1 MAQLQYSEGLRNR
14 IFKNNRMKTLD
25 EKLQLLQ
32 DKVLDTDEK
41 IRIMIMGLG
50 SVGLYLLDYLVSTA
64 DPRMEIIVTGRNY
77 DKMLSDVNIVRTAAT
92 IRRQM
97 RATIHIEG
105 DCNLEDVDCIVSV
118 LEKWSPDFIVNSSR
132 VYSGLKY
139 GSISWSHLRAYG
151 IWTPL
156 SVKFAKNIML
166 AYEKAD
172 SNAISINTSYSDAV
186 IPWLKSAGMA
196 YFDFGSGNLNHLIP
210 RMKFFIAEKFGIDN
224 LNDIDVTLAVS
235 HFHDVVISKEGH
247 AEGQDILLDI
257 KYQGESLD
265 FNKMELLESCKI
277 AMPVDQKRNMMN
289 ASSNFNI
296 IFSILDSILNHKRVK
311 IHTPGVFGE
320 IGGYPV
326 IIDSIEYARA
336 YIDESV
342 FSLDKMRHANR
353 KSIYLDGIE
362 DVRYGKLTYTDE
374 LIGKIKNEFNCD
386 LTKQV
391 DLSKS
396 NYTANF
402 LVKEVIE
409 KNINA

>member
-1 MAQLQYSEGLRNR
+1 MS
-14 IFKNNRMKTLD
+14 TLND
-25 EKLQLLQ
+25 KLQILQ
-32 DKVLDTDEK
+32 NKLLDTDEK
-41 IRIMIMGLG
+41 FKIMIIGLG

-64 DPRMEIIVTGRNY
+64 NPRMEIIVVGRNY

-97 RATIHIEG
+97 RAEIHIEG
-105 DCNLEDVDCIVSV
+105 ECNLEDVDNIAEV
-118 LEKWSPDFIVNSSR
+118 LTKWQPDFIVNSSR

-156 SVKFAKNIML
+156 SVKFAKNIME

-172 SNAISINTSYSDAV
+172 SHAISINTSYSDAV

-210 RMKFFIAEKFGIDN
+210 RMKFYIAEKFGIDN

-257 KYQGESLD
+257 KYQGKTLD
-265 FNKMELLESCKI
+265 FDKKELLEACKI

-289 ASSNFNI
+289 ASSNFDI
-296 IFSILDSILNHKRVK
+296 INSILTAILDKKKVK
-311 IHTPGVFGE
+311 THTPGVNGE
-320 IGGYPV
+320 IGGYPF
-326 IIDSIEYARA
+326 IIDGTGKAQG
-336 YIDESV
+336 YIDETV
-342 FSLDKMRHANR
+342 FPLEKMIEANR
-353 KSIYLDGIE
+353 KSIYLDGVE
-362 DVRYGKLTYTDE
+362 NVENGVLTYTDE
-374 LIGKIKNEFNCD
+374 LIAKVEAEFNEILPKNICLNNSGD
-386 LTKQV
+386 
-391 DLSKS
+391 
-396 NYTANF
+396 TARF
-402 LVKEVIE
+402 LVN
-409 KNINA
+409 NIISPNIAK